1 MGSSEYD
8 EKVSSGS
15 KPEIGHHVEVS
26 TKEVDTAAALIGDAG
41 EIDPAEAIRIRKK
54 IDRHILPLM
63 VQFMDK
69 TTLGSSAILGI
80 TTATHLTTNQ
90 WVFLFSPLCI
100 TGMKYWL
107 GHESNYLSIV
117 IDVRLGTIFYLS
129 YLVFEYPQNLAL
141 QRFPVVW
148 SIALCCH
155 AACTNFA
162 GLFVVRLI
170 LGMCEGSI
178 TAGFMIV
185 SSMFYTRNEQTLRV
199 GYWFLMNGTAQIIS
213 GFLSFG
219 SLHIHTP
226 KFEPWQWLMVITG
239 AITFITAICFFP
251 TNAWFLTP
259 GERALAV
266 IRIKENQT
274 GVENKHFKKEQMIE
288 ALLDPKTWMF
298 ALFSALDNVPNSLT
312 NQRSLIVSSFGF
324 TYLQTTLL
332 GCVDGVIEIVTIWT
346 GVNIAARFPNSRAY
360 VGFVYFIPN
369 IVGVIVINTLPWS
382 DKVGLLFGQWLTG
395 VGTTGFVLSLS
406 WLSSVTAGHTKR
418 ITTNAIM
425 LETTFPGLLL
435 ASAMGFSYLHR
446 QNKLREVEPYDDQ
459 YDNVYIERLNE
470 DGTIDEIKVEKEF
483 LDLTDKQNRDFRYVL
498 FLVSVRAT
506 VRPGLAKFR
515 TRRSLKCQVTKMWV
529 LSNCPHKDLSVEEL
543 PKSKNDLVIWTTDDP
558 GFVLAQHSTQF
569 SSLGRTSQNSQD
581 FLIIAVLD

>member
-80 TTATHLTTNQ
+80 TTATHLTTNHKSS
-90 WVFLFSPLCI
+90 LSIGI

-425 LETTFPGLLL
+425 LGAYCIGNAAAPFMWQAKYKPRH
-435 ASAMGFSYLHR
+435 SYLHR

-483 LDLTDKQNRDFRYVL
+483 LDLTDKQNRDFRY
-498 FLVSVRAT
+498 FSYQCE
-506 VRPGLAKFR
+506 GNR
-515 TRRSLKCQVTKMWV
+515 TTWSCQVQ
-529 LSNCPHKDLSVEEL
+529 NASVVEVSSDRVPNGSEDIL
-543 PKSKNDLVIWTTDDP
+543 NLWAENNDLVIWTTDDP

-569 SSLGRTSQNSQD
+569 SSLGRTGQNSQD